1 MKNLISIIVT
11 VYNVCNYLEEC
22 LDSIINQT
30 YKLWECI
37 LVDDGSTDNSGEIC
51 DEYCKKDNRFH
62 VIHKANGG
70 PSSARNAGLEIIG
83 DVGYGCFVDSDDC
96 LDKHFLENAIGLI
109 KKYDT
114 DVVQVKYT
122 RDYENL
128 GSGEAANVDCMTA
141 DQVFDDILQ
150 FREYEPIVCAKLYRT
165 QVIRELRFN
174 ESCVVLEDVEF
185 LTKLML
191 SSSLVYSS
199 YVGYYYRQTPNS
211 LITQG
216 LNIKKLIGSISSHN
230 SCIETLKD
238 TRMRERSYKFKFNSL
253 FSWLIRTASYDDWKS
268 YYKIVQ
274 KEVRSDFVQIIK
286 NSQLGLKSKL
296 ILIACAMNPDISHL
310 LIECRPN
317 KTKA

>member
-1 MKNLISIIVT
+1 MKDLISIIVP
-11 VYNVCNYLEEC
+11 VYNVCDYLEEC

-37 LVDDGSTDNSGEIC
+37 LVDDGSTDNSCEIC

-62 VIHKANGG
+62 VIHKKNGG
-70 PSSARNAGLEIIG
+70 ASLARNAGLEIVSG
-83 DVGYGCFVDSDDC
+83 DYVCFVDSDDC
-96 LDKHFLENAIGLI
+96 LDKHFFENAIGLV

-114 DVVQVKYT
+114 DVIQVKYT

-128 GSGEAANVDCMTA
+128 GSGEAVNVDCMSA
-141 DQVFDDILQ
+141 NQVFDDILQ
-150 FREYEPIVCAKLYRT
+150 FSEYDPMIWAKLYKT
-165 QVIRELRFN
+165 QVIKSLCFN

-216 LNIKKLIGSISSHN
+216 LNIKKLMGSIASHN

-238 TRMRERSYKFKFNSL
+238 TKMSERSYKFKYNSL

-274 KEVRSDFVQIIK
+274 KEVRSDFIQIIK

-296 ILIACAMNPDISHL
+296 VLITCAINSNISHIL
-310 LIECRPN
+310 TELHSN
-317 KTKA
+317 NTNA

>member
-1 MKNLISIIVT
+1 MNDLISIIVP

-30 YKLWECI
+30 YNLWEFI

-51 DEYCKKDNRFH
+51 DEYCKKDNRFR
-62 VIHKANGG
+62 VIHKGNGG
-70 PSSARNAGLEIIG
+70 TPAAKNTGLEIIG
-83 DVGYGCFVDSDDC
+83 ECGYVCFVDSDDC
-96 LDKHFLENAIGLI
+96 LDKHFLENAIGI
-109 KKYDT
+109 AKKYDT
-114 DVVQVKYT
+114 DVVQVGYT

-128 GSGEAANVDCMTA
+128 GSGEVDNVECMTA
-141 DQVFDDILQ
+141 EQVFDDIMQ
-150 FREYEPIVCAKLYRT
+150 FSKYDPMIWAKLYKT
-165 QVIRELRFN
+165 HIIKNLRFN
-174 ESCVVLEDVEF
+174 VNCVVLEDVEF

-191 SSSLVYSS
+191 SSNLSSSS

-216 LNIKKLIGSISSHN
+216 LSIKKLIGSIASHN

-238 TRMRERSYKFKFNSL
+238 TKMSERSYKFKYNSL
-253 FSWLIRTASYDDWKS
+253 FNWLIRTASYDDWKS

-274 KEVRSDFVQIIK
+274 KEVRSDFIQIIK

-296 ILIACAMNPDISHL
+296 VLITCAINSNISHIL
-310 LIECRPN
+310 TELHSN
-317 KTKA
+317 NTNA